1 MFTCSAVHL
10 YLLCRHGTWLISY
23 YIECLLNH
31 GSSWTFKNVLGIVK
45 DTCIHHVY
53 ITLGGALLGEGFG
66 DRLAPQRVQDSARGR
81 SPWELENI
89 GPLF

>member
-1 MFTCSAVHL
+1 M
-10 YLLCRHGTWLISY
+10 LLSKMYNLFVRTQAR
-23 YIECLLNH
+23 
-31 GSSWTFKNVLGIVK
+31 
-45 DTCIHHVY
+45 IHDF
-53 ITLGGALLGEGFG
+53 TLGGALLGEGFG